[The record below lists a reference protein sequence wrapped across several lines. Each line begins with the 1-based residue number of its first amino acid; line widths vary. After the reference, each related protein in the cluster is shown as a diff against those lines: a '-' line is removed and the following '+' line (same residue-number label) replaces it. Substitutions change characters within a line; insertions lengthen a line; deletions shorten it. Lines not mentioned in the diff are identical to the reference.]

1 MIILKMEMEM
11 IQILL
16 IEGVFLCIVFWGV
29 CWLGTGSDEKNI
41 RNFSSYPRAVQ
52 KIVSTRPE
60 LAKKNSATESC
71 GRLHKQSAAV

>member
-29 CWLGTGSDEKNI
+29 CWLGTGSAEKNI
-41 RNFSSYPRAVQ
+41 SHFSSYQRAVTS
-52 KIVSTRPE
+52 IVSTRP
-60 LAKKNSATESC
+60 
-71 GRLHKQSAAV
+71 